1 MIKNKYFLKKLISHV
16 PILNKFIRKIYFN
29 FKDIAYFI
37 PFDFEKNVKDIIKT
51 NTFRLN
57 SKNFNKLNKSNEFF
71 LVFREKS
78 IKNYSIDKLNKLKN
92 LIIDKSADISYDGD
106 DPNYIEIVSRKV
118 LEFYLGKYPLEK
130 YPYRFFYIKDKFKV
144 VNIGSRHR
152 SYNFNGTFYLP
163 SGGKT
168 IGDGGPVA
176 SRLSY
181 IPDLTGKSFLDIG
194 SEEGY
199 AVFNALK
206 KNAKFAKGLNIF
218 ETKEYDFF
226 PEHSRPNEITTR
238 NRDEINKT
246 QKFLSEEYNLG
257 SSDKI
262 KFDYKNVYNLDNEQ
276 FDFVFCFGVLY
287 HLKNPYLALEN
298 LYRVTKET
306 LIIETQGIKN
316 EKCLNAKISM
326 DDGFIRHS
334 SNALAYLLKRVGFK
348 KVEILFEAYDSK
360 TLIETYDNSTN
371 IQNIVL
377 KASK

>member
-1 MIKNKYFLKKLISHV
+1 M
-16 PILNKFIRKIYFN
+16 
-29 FKDIAYFI
+29 
-37 PFDFEKNVKDIIKT
+37 
-51 NTFRLN
+51 
-57 SKNFNKLNKSNEFF
+57 
-71 LVFREKS
+71 VFREKS

-130 YPYRFFYIKDKFKV
+130 YPYRFFYIKNKFKV

-199 AVFNALK
+199 AVFNAK
-206 KNAKFAKGLNIF
+206 KMLNSQRFKYF

-238 NRDEINKT
+238 NREEINKT
-246 QKFLSEEYNLG
+246 
-257 SSDKI
+257 KI
-262 KFDYKNVYNLDNEQ
+262 
-276 FDFVFCFGVLY
+276 
-287 HLKNPYLALEN
+287 
-298 LYRVTKET
+298 
-306 LIIETQGIKN
+306 
-316 EKCLNAKISM
+316 
-326 DDGFIRHS
+326 FIR
-334 SNALAYLLKRVGFK
+334 R
-348 KVEILFEAYDSK
+348 I
-360 TLIETYDNSTN
+360 
-371 IQNIVL
+371 
-377 KASK
+377 